1 MAGYTNAGKIAALTG
16 LGTAAKFVSLHGSDP
31 GTTGAGELTGGTPTY
46 ARASA
51 TWTTPSADTLALSN
65 QPTFNVPGGST
76 VSYVGFWSAATA
88 GDLLW
93 SRPLPNS
100 EVYAGQGTYT
110 LLSASET
117 MST

>member
-16 LGTAAKFVSLHGSDP
+16 LGTAAKFVSLHASDP
-31 GTTGAGELTGGTPTY
+31 GTTGAGELNGGTPVY
-46 ARASA
+46 ARAGS
-51 TWTTPSADTLALSN
+51 TWSTPTADTLALSN
-65 QPTFNVPGGST
+65 QPAFNVPGGST
-76 VSYVGFWSAATA
+76 VSFVGFWTAATG